1 VLANGVD
8 PPSVSPGRRAVL
20 VSTARAVGTTALVLV
35 LYFTLPFDRDLEPSV
50 VLVLVAG
57 VAVLVA
63 VIALQVAAIVRAA
76 HPGLRAI
83 EALAT
88 SVSLFLVVFSLSY
101 VLMSTYDAQSF
112 TQPLT
117 RLDALYFAITVFAT
131 VGFGDIVA
139 RTQPARILVTVQMAG
154 DLIVLGLG
162 LKIIVGAVKVGQSRR
177 SAGVPAGTVRRRS
190 SR

>member
-8 PPSVSPGRRAVL
+8 PPLLSPGRRAVL
-20 VSTARAVGTTALVLV
+20 VSTARAVGSTAVVLV
-35 LYFTLPFDRDLEPSV
+35 LYFTLPFDQALEPSV
-50 VLVLVAG
+50 VVVLLG
-57 VAVLVA
+57 GLAVLLA
-63 VIALQVAAIVRAA
+63 VIVLQVLAILRAA

-83 EALAT
+83 EALAS
-88 SVSLFLVVFSLSY
+88 SVSLYIVLFSLSY
-101 VLMSTYDAQSF
+101 VLMATSDQQSF
-112 TQPLT
+112 TQPLS
-117 RLDALYFAITVFAT
+117 RLDALYFAVTVFAT

-162 LKIIVGAVKVGQSRR
+162 LKIIIGAARVGQSRR

-190 SR
+190 SH